1 MERHE
6 GRKKENLVV
15 GSQLELSFGSSYWWR
30 YPKLTRGFSDY
41 TTIMGNSQPAV
52 CRFNLPSLV
61 VLDSLWFTPDPT
73 NNKSKKTQIPFIPW
87 NAAAGWLRF
96 FFNRDSHN
104 GIPTSWSILHRNNPL
119 SDFTQ
124 TTRLFFSMLFFSSRQ
139 SWKVENWV
147 LKKLAIFHWTMILGE
162 RLHCWKLTD
171 GILKIIH
178 FPWNLE
184 EFWCLAVRFRGCMV
198 GYMLGSMTYD
208 FPFLPTTFLRS
219 LTIPSWWSYANVKNG
234 NHVSNVRDKKYHT
247 KLRHHHL
254 ENMAT
259 LEVDHRTVMLPF
271 I

>member
-1 MERHE
+1 M
-6 GRKKENLVV
+6 KCWLV
-15 GSQLELSFGSSYWWR
+15 
-30 YPKLTRGFSDY
+30 
-41 TTIMGNSQPAV
+41 A
-52 CRFNLPSLV
+52 
-61 VLDSLWFTPDPT
+61 
-73 NNKSKKTQIPFIPW
+73 
-87 NAAAGWLRF
+87 
-96 FFNRDSHN
+96 
-104 GIPTSWSILHRNNPL
+104 
-119 SDFTQ
+119 
-124 TTRLFFSMLFFSSRQ
+124 FFSIEIPIMVFPLRGRFYTEITHCQISPRQPGSLFHVVFFSSRQ